1 MGRKYAKNAVFIDEN
16 GFFCPEKRFTL
27 MKRRKCCENK
37 PRRPLEKDGGYRKE
51 TFLCTT
57 TGTPPVPPYFGSFA
71 AAIKCAFGAAAS
83 AAIFAGV

>member
-1 MGRKYAKNAVFIDEN
+1 M
-16 GFFCPEKRFTL
+16 
-27 MKRRKCCENK
+27 
-37 PRRPLEKDGGYRKE
+37 
-51 TFLCTT
+51 FLCTI